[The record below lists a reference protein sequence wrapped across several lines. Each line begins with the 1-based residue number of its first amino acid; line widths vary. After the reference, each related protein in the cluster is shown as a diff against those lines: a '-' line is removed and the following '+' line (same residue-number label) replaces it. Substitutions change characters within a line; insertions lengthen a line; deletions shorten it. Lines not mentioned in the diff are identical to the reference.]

1 MNIFVLD
8 SDVKTCAQYHCD
20 KHVVKMLIEYAQM
33 LSTAV
38 RMTTD
43 TEVGY
48 RITHKNHPCTIWVRS
63 SLSNWRW
70 LKSLARE
77 VNEEYKFRYGKST
90 NHKSYDVIESL
101 PEPNI
106 PDNGLTEFALAM
118 PEHCKVGNPVDS
130 YRTYYI
136 KEKRDF
142 VSWKNRNTPKWFDK

>member
-1 MNIFVLD
+1 
-8 SDVKTCAQYHCD
+8 
-20 KHVVKMLIEYAQM
+20 MLVEYAQM

-38 RMTTD
+38 RLSTD

-77 VNEEYKFRYGKST
+77 VNDEYRYRYDKDV
-90 NHKSYDVIESL
+90 NHKSFDVIQSL

-106 PDNGLTEFALAM
+106 PDVGLTEFPLAM
-118 PEHCKVGNPVDS
+118 PDYCKVGNPIDS

-136 KEKRDF
+136 KEKKDF
-142 VSWKNRNTPKWFDK
+142 VSWKKREQPSWFNEKE